1 MSRACKIMVLAAC
14 VLVLAACSGAEEQPA
29 RTAGEGAPIVQ
40 LGAPGERNRVL
51 TPEEASEL
59 PVPSFTQADVE
70 FVQMMMTHHAQAL
83 EMTAMVDSRT
93 TSADLPLLAKRM
105 DVSQRDEIAMMQQWL
120 EERDQ
125 STTISHE
132 HAQMPG
138 LLTPEQITQ
147 LSEAEGAE
155 FDQLFLQSMIYH
167 HEGAL
172 VMVEDLL
179 TGGEGAQETQIFQIA
194 QHIDSDQRVEISR
207 MKQLLAERAAG

>member
-1 MSRACKIMVLAAC
+1 MSRARKIVVLAAC
-14 VLVLAACSGAEEQPA
+14 VLALAACSGAEEQPA

-70 FVQMMMTHHAQAL
+70 FVRMMMTHHAQAL
-83 EMTAMVDSRT
+83 EMTAMVESRT
-93 TSADLPLLAKRM
+93 TSDDLPLLAKRM

-120 EERDQ
+120 EDRDQ

-155 FDQLFLQSMIYH
+155 FDELFLQSMIYH